1 MKKLVSFLLAL
12 VLVLSS
18 VSALAAYNDHT
29 DYVDWPI
36 VKDGEKLT
44 VSVATKR
51 SEQYGKDPDQQWFW
65 IWSETYSGIDF
76 EVDQILS
83 TAVDERKSLMFAS
96 GDLPDLLFGINLDT
110 SELVRYGM
118 GEGMLLDLTPY
129 MIPVYGLY
137 DVVEVEHAAQTSFRS
152 SGLTVDCSDAD
163 NLCMK
168 AVRLMQAC
176 YGAGDVSVALDKRI
190 PFGAGLGGGSS
201 DATAV
206 ILALD
211 ELFRLKLPERELIDC
226 AAALGSDTAFF
237 VRNTPQLCTGR
248 GEVMTPVK
256 LDLRGL
262 WIAVVKPDCGVST
275 REAYAGIRP
284 GVPAVPLAE
293 RIARPVTEWQTFLK
307 NDFEPHIF
315 AAHPEIAAAKAAL
328 LDAGAVYAAMSGS
341 GSAVFGLFDDEE
353 KARSRSLTP
362 FVFPLQ

>member
-1 MKKLVSFLLAL
+1 MRREKTANKFPFSPGFHYLCHMIRKANCKINIGLDVLCRREDGYHELA
-12 VLVLSS
+12 
-18 VSALAAYNDHT
+18 
-29 DYVDWPI
+29 
-36 VKDGEKLT
+36 T
-44 VSVATKR
+44 V
-51 SEQYGKDPDQQWFW
+51 
-65 IWSETYSGIDF
+65 
-76 EVDQILS
+76 
-83 TAVDERKSLMFAS
+83 
-96 GDLPDLLFGINLDT
+96 
-110 SELVRYGM
+110 
-118 GEGMLLDLTPY
+118 

-256 LDLRGL
+256 LDLRGCGSL
-262 WIAVVKPDCGVST
+262 W
-275 REAYAGIRP
+275 
-284 GVPAVPLAE
+284 
-293 RIARPVTEWQTFLK
+293 
-307 NDFEPHIF
+307 
-315 AAHPEIAAAKAAL
+315 
-328 LDAGAVYAAMSGS
+328 
-341 GSAVFGLFDDEE
+341 
-353 KARSRSLTP
+353 
-362 FVFPLQ
+362 

>member
-1 MKKLVSFLLAL
+1 MIRKANCKINIGLDVLRRREDGYHELA
-12 VLVLSS
+12 
-18 VSALAAYNDHT
+18 
-29 DYVDWPI
+29 
-36 VKDGEKLT
+36 T
-44 VSVATKR
+44 V
-51 SEQYGKDPDQQWFW
+51 
-65 IWSETYSGIDF
+65 
-76 EVDQILS
+76 
-83 TAVDERKSLMFAS
+83 
-96 GDLPDLLFGINLDT
+96 
-110 SELVRYGM
+110 
-118 GEGMLLDLTPY
+118 

-137 DVVEVEHAAQTSFRS
+137 DVVEVEYAAQTSFRAC
-152 SGLTVDCSDAD
+152 GLTVDCPAAD

-168 AVRLMQAC
+168 AVRLMQVR

-211 ELFRLKLPERELIDC
+211 ELFGLKLPERELIDC

-293 RIARPVTEWQTFLK
+293 RIARPVTEWQTLLK

>member
-1 MKKLVSFLLAL
+1 MIRKANCKINIGLDVLRRREDGYHELA
-12 VLVLSS
+12 
-18 VSALAAYNDHT
+18 
-29 DYVDWPI
+29 
-36 VKDGEKLT
+36 T
-44 VSVATKR
+44 V
-51 SEQYGKDPDQQWFW
+51 
-65 IWSETYSGIDF
+65 
-76 EVDQILS
+76 
-83 TAVDERKSLMFAS
+83 
-96 GDLPDLLFGINLDT
+96 
-110 SELVRYGM
+110 
-118 GEGMLLDLTPY
+118 

-137 DVVEVEHAAQTSFRS
+137 DVVEVEYAAQTSFRAC
-152 SGLTVDCSDAD
+152 GLTVDCPAAD

-168 AVRLMQAC
+168 AVRLMQVR

-211 ELFRLKLPERELIDC
+211 ELFGLKLPERELIDC

-256 LDLRGL
+256 LDLQGL

-293 RIARPVTEWQTFLK
+293 RIARPVNEW
-307 NDFEPHIF
+307 
-315 AAHPEIAAAKAAL
+315 
-328 LDAGAVYAAMSGS
+328 
-341 GSAVFGLFDDEE
+341 
-353 KARSRSLTP
+353 
-362 FVFPLQ
+362 

>member
-1 MKKLVSFLLAL
+1 MIRKANCKINIGLDVLRRREDGYHELA
-12 VLVLSS
+12 
-18 VSALAAYNDHT
+18 
-29 DYVDWPI
+29 
-36 VKDGEKLT
+36 T
-44 VSVATKR
+44 V
-51 SEQYGKDPDQQWFW
+51 
-65 IWSETYSGIDF
+65 
-76 EVDQILS
+76 
-83 TAVDERKSLMFAS
+83 
-96 GDLPDLLFGINLDT
+96 
-110 SELVRYGM
+110 
-118 GEGMLLDLTPY
+118 

-137 DVVEVEHAAQTSFRS
+137 DVVEVEYAAQTSFRAC
-152 SGLTVDCSDAD
+152 GLTVDCPAAD

-168 AVRLMQAC
+168 AVRLMQVR

-211 ELFRLKLPERELIDC
+211 ELFGLKLPERELIDC

-262 WIAVVKPDCGVST
+262 WIAVVEPDCGVST

>member
-1 MKKLVSFLLAL
+1 MRREKTANKFPFSPGFHYLCHMIRKANCKINIGLDVLCRREDGYHELA
-12 VLVLSS
+12 
-18 VSALAAYNDHT
+18 
-29 DYVDWPI
+29 
-36 VKDGEKLT
+36 T
-44 VSVATKR
+44 V
-51 SEQYGKDPDQQWFW
+51 
-65 IWSETYSGIDF
+65 
-76 EVDQILS
+76 
-83 TAVDERKSLMFAS
+83 
-96 GDLPDLLFGINLDT
+96 
-110 SELVRYGM
+110 
-118 GEGMLLDLTPY
+118 

-168 AVRLMQAC
+168 AVRLMQAR

-211 ELFRLKLPERELIDC
+211 ELFGLELPERELIDC

-237 VRNTPQLCTGR
+237 VRNTPQFCTGR
-248 GEVMTPVK
+248 GEVMTPVE

-293 RIARPVTEWQTFLK
+293 RIARPVTEWQTCLK

>member
-1 MKKLVSFLLAL
+1 MIRKANCKINIGLDVLCRREDGYHELA
-12 VLVLSS
+12 
-18 VSALAAYNDHT
+18 
-29 DYVDWPI
+29 
-36 VKDGEKLT
+36 T
-44 VSVATKR
+44 V
-51 SEQYGKDPDQQWFW
+51 
-65 IWSETYSGIDF
+65 
-76 EVDQILS
+76 
-83 TAVDERKSLMFAS
+83 
-96 GDLPDLLFGINLDT
+96 
-110 SELVRYGM
+110 
-118 GEGMLLDLTPY
+118 

-137 DVVEVEHAAQTSFRS
+137 DVVEVEYAAQTSFRAC
-152 SGLTVDCSDAD
+152 GLTVDCPAAD

-168 AVRLMQAC
+168 AVRLMQVR

-211 ELFRLKLPERELIDC
+211 ELFGLKLPERELIDC

-256 LDLRGL
+256 LDLQGL

-275 REAYAGIRP
+275 REAYAGI
-284 GVPAVPLAE
+284 
-293 RIARPVTEWQTFLK
+293 RPVTEWQTFLK

-353 KARSRSLTP
+353 KARSRSFTP
-362 FVFPLQ
+362 FVFPL

>member
-1 MKKLVSFLLAL
+1 MIRKANCKINIGLDVLCRREDGYHELA
-12 VLVLSS
+12 
-18 VSALAAYNDHT
+18 
-29 DYVDWPI
+29 
-36 VKDGEKLT
+36 T
-44 VSVATKR
+44 V
-51 SEQYGKDPDQQWFW
+51 
-65 IWSETYSGIDF
+65 
-76 EVDQILS
+76 
-83 TAVDERKSLMFAS
+83 
-96 GDLPDLLFGINLDT
+96 
-110 SELVRYGM
+110 
-118 GEGMLLDLTPY
+118 
-129 MIPVYGLY
+129 MIPVYVLY

-168 AVRLMQAC
+168 AVRLMQAR

-211 ELFRLKLPERELIDC
+211 ELFGLELPERELIDC

-237 VRNTPQLCTGR
+237 VRNTPQFCT
-248 GEVMTPVK
+248 
-256 LDLRGL
+256 
-262 WIAVVKPDCGVST
+262 
-275 REAYAGIRP
+275 
-284 GVPAVPLAE
+284 
-293 RIARPVTEWQTFLK
+293 K

-315 AAHPEIAAAKAAL
+315 AAHPEIAAAKASL

>member
-1 MKKLVSFLLAL
+1 MIRKANCKINIGLDVLCRREDGYHELA
-12 VLVLSS
+12 
-18 VSALAAYNDHT
+18 
-29 DYVDWPI
+29 
-36 VKDGEKLT
+36 T
-44 VSVATKR
+44 V
-51 SEQYGKDPDQQWFW
+51 
-65 IWSETYSGIDF
+65 
-76 EVDQILS
+76 
-83 TAVDERKSLMFAS
+83 
-96 GDLPDLLFGINLDT
+96 
-110 SELVRYGM
+110 
-118 GEGMLLDLTPY
+118 

-168 AVRLMQAC
+168 AVRLMQAR

-211 ELFRLKLPERELIDC
+211 ELFGLELPERELIDC

-237 VRNTPQLCTGR
+237 VRNTPQFCTGR
-248 GEVMTPVK
+248 GEVMSPVE

-284 GVPAVPLAE
+284 GVPAVPLAGAN
-293 RIARPVTEWQTFLK
+293 RPARDRMADMSE

-315 AAHPEIAAAKAAL
+315 AAHPEIAAAKASL

-341 GSAVFGLFDDEE
+341 GSAVFGLSTMKKRRGAE
-353 KARSRSLTP
+353 ASRLLS
-362 FVFPLQ
+362 FPYNK

>member
-1 MKKLVSFLLAL
+1 MQEQMKNKILYTDEARCDLDSIWDYIALDLQNQQAAERLV
-12 VLVLSS
+12 
-18 VSALAAYNDHT
+18 NKIMD
-29 DYVDWPI
+29 
-36 VKDGEKLT
+36 
-44 VSVATKR
+44 R
-51 SEQYGKDPDQQWFW
+51 
-65 IWSETYSGIDF
+65 
-76 EVDQILS
+76 VDQLE
-83 TAVDERKSLMFAS
+83 DFAES
-96 GDLPDLLFGINLDT
+96 
-110 SELVRYGM
+110 
-118 GEGMLLDLTPY
+118 GMLLSAISEIIGEERFLVCENYLIFYHT
-129 MIPVYGLY
+129 GKS
-137 DVVEVEHAAQTSFRS
+137 T
-152 SGLTVDCSDAD
+152 G
-163 NLCMK
+163 
-168 AVRLMQAC
+168 LMQAC

>member
-1 MKKLVSFLLAL
+1 MIRKANCKINIGLDVLCRREDGYHELA
-12 VLVLSS
+12 
-18 VSALAAYNDHT
+18 
-29 DYVDWPI
+29 
-36 VKDGEKLT
+36 T
-44 VSVATKR
+44 V
-51 SEQYGKDPDQQWFW
+51 
-65 IWSETYSGIDF
+65 
-76 EVDQILS
+76 
-83 TAVDERKSLMFAS
+83 
-96 GDLPDLLFGINLDT
+96 
-110 SELVRYGM
+110 
-118 GEGMLLDLTPY
+118 

-168 AVRLMQAC
+168 AVRLMQAR

-206 ILALD
+206 ILTLD
-211 ELFRLKLPERELIDC
+211 ELFGLELPERELIDC

-237 VRNTPQLCTGR
+237 VRNTPQFCTGR
-248 GEVMTPVK
+248 GEVMSPVE

-293 RIARPVTEWQTFLK
+293 RIARPVTEWQTCLK

-315 AAHPEIAAAKAAL
+315 AAHPEIAAAKASL